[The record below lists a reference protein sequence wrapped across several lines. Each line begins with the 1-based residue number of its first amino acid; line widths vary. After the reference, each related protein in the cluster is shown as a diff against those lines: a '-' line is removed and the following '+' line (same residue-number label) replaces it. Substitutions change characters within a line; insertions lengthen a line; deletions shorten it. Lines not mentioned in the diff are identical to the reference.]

1 MGSNPKVSCCEDQR
15 ILQCYSILP
24 VCLFY
29 FSRQRSQHREPLRV
43 DGQEVRFLTPVRRS
57 VRIERSAPCYPSA
70 LQEQDPCVAS
80 FRDLLSSSSSSFSYI
95 EKSPLYIY
103 RENEALKDQ
112 VQVQLFPEES

>member
-1 MGSNPKVSCCEDQR
+1 MLSSPKVNCCEHQKT
-15 ILQCYSILP
+15 LHCYSILI
-24 VCLFY
+24 VCF
-29 FSRQRSQHREPLRV
+29 FECSGRRSQHQEPLCV

-57 VRIERSAPCYPSA
+57 VRIERSAPRYPST

-80 FRDLLSSSSSSFSYI
+80 FRDLLSSSSSPYI

-112 VQVQLFPEES
+112 VQVQLFQEES